1 MKCKKFDIIWKV
13 TVKNVGEVVDS
24 NNNKLTPKELEFV
37 LHWGEMGSRWGI
49 NRTVAQIHALLF
61 IQEKPI
67 SADAIC
73 EYLGIARSNSSNS
86 IKELERLGLA
96 KRSHILNDRKDYFE
110 TTGDV
115 WELLKII
122 ARERIE
128 QELKPTEVMLTNLLQ
143 DPEFKNESQIFQKRA
158 KDSVDLLHSLINIGD
173 HLLGFSTTGL
183 KRLFKTSSGL
193 MKFILG
199 ARKDDKV

>member
-1 MKCKKFDIIWKV
+1 M
-13 TVKNVGEVVDS
+13 DS